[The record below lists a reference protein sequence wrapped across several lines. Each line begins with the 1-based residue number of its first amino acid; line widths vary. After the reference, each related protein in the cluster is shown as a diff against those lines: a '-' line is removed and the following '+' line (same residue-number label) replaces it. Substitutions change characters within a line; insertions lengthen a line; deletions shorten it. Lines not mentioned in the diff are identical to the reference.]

1 MSVDFRIFAASLFVK
16 ANRERMIHFKPKV
29 TNTWGKSFLTSVMGT
44 TISILLTFGT
54 SLRKSLERVRRDTF
68 PVTTNKAHDKIEIVV
83 SRDKNG
89 DVNSHYLKRVKEK

>member
-1 MSVDFRIFAASLFVK
+1 MV
-16 ANRERMIHFKPKV
+16 HFKPKV
-29 TNTWGKSFLTSVMGT
+29 PNTWGKSFLTSVMGT

-54 SLRKSLERVRRDTF
+54 SALVER
-68 PVTTNKAHDKIEIVV
+68 IEIVV

>member
-1 MSVDFRIFAASLFVK
+1 MV
-16 ANRERMIHFKPKV
+16 HFKPKV
-29 TNTWGKSFLTSVMGT
+29 PNTWGKSFLTSVMGT

-89 DVNSHYLKRVKEK
+89 DVNSHYLKRVKEH